1 MNRSALRVKVPL
13 SPCAGWRYTFA
24 VMLQIEMLP
33 AEHGDAIWIEYG
45 PATKPH
51 RILIDGGPI
60 NAYAAL
66 HRRLAAA
73 TSRRKDIDLF
83 VITHIDTDHIDGAV
97 LLLRD
102 ESLKLRFGDIWFN
115 AWEQLAPEPL
125 GDMFGPQQ
133 GEFVSALI
141 NIRQLSWNRAFERKA
156 VVVGDSGPLP
166 VVQLPG
172 GARLTLLSPG
182 DRQLR
187 RLRRNWISVIT
198 DAGWNPG
205 DVAASLERLESRRE
219 YQPALRR
226 DTFAGEAFGTDN
238 AVANGSTIAFILD
251 FEGKRCLFAGDAFP
265 DVLAEGL
272 SRYAADNSIAGRVPL
287 DALKVPHHGSS
298 KNWSPDLHRRL
309 TAKNFLISTSGARF
323 KHPDS
328 STIDQ
333 ILKDEPEQRVGLWF
347 NYLSPTT
354 ERWRHPTGAD
364 RSRYMASYPQS
375 GESITITLA

>member
-1 MNRSALRVKVPL
+1 
-13 SPCAGWRYTFA
+13 
-24 VMLQIEMLP
+24 MLQIEMLP
-33 AEHGDAIWIEYG
+33 AAHGDAIWIEYG
-45 PATKPH
+45 PTTKPH

-60 NAYAAL
+60 NAYAAV

-102 ESLKLRFGDIWFN
+102 NSLRIQFGDIWFN

-125 GDMFGPQQ
+125 GDTFGPEQ

-141 NIRQLSWNRAFERKA
+141 NLKHHPWNRAFNRRA
-156 VVVGDSGPLP
+156 AVVGDSGPLP
-166 VVQLPG
+166 VVELPG

-187 RLRRNWISVIT
+187 RLRRNWSSVIA
-198 DAGWNPG
+198 DAGWTPG
-205 DVAASLERLESRRE
+205 DTSASLKRLESRRE

-226 DTFAGEAFGTDN
+226 DTFAGEVFGTDN

-272 SRYAADNSIAGRVPL
+272 SRYAAANGLVDRVPL
-287 DALKVPHHGSS
+287 DALKLPHHGSA
-298 KNWSPDLHRRL
+298 KNWSPELHQRL

-323 KHPDS
+323 KHPDPT
-328 STIDQ
+328 TIDQ
-333 ILKDEPEQRVGLWF
+333 ILADEPEPQVGLWF

-354 ERWRHPTGAD
+354 ERWQNPNRAD
-364 RSRYMASYPQS
+364 RSRYKASYPKA
-375 GESITITLA
+375 GESMTVTLT

>member
-1 MNRSALRVKVPL
+1 
-13 SPCAGWRYTFA
+13 
-24 VMLQIEMLP
+24 MLP
-33 AEHGDAIWIEYG
+33 AEHGDAIWVEYG
-45 PATKPH
+45 PAAKPH
-51 RILIDGGPI
+51 RILIDGGPV
-60 NAYAAL
+60 NAYDAV

-73 TSRRKDIDLF
+73 TSRRKDVDLF

-102 ESLKLRFGDIWFN
+102 ESLKLKFDDIWFN

-125 GDMFGPQQ
+125 GDSFGPQQ

-141 NIRQLSWNRAFERKA
+141 NLRQLSWNRAFERKA
-156 VVVGDSGPLP
+156 VVVPDSGRLP
-166 VVQLPG
+166 EVQLPG

-187 RLRRNWISVIT
+187 RLRRTWESVIA
-198 DAGWNPG
+198 DAGWTPG
-205 DVAASLERLESRRE
+205 DITASLERLESRRE
-219 YQPALRR
+219 YKPPIRQ
-226 DTFAGEAFGTDN
+226 DTFAVEAFGSDN

-272 SRYAADNSIAGRVPL
+272 DRYAKDNSISGRVPL

-323 KHPDS
+323 KHPDFK
-328 STIDQ
+328 TIEQ
-333 ILKDEPEQRVGLWF
+333 ILEDEPEPKVGLWF

-354 ERWRHPTGAD
+354 DCWQNPTGAAA
-364 RSRYMASYPQS
+364 SRYTASYAQA
-375 GESITITLA
+375 GESITINLK